1 MTGIGVNVNQQEE
14 DFPPE
19 VRERAI
25 SLKMLSGREEDPGRI
40 AGEVVDEIEGMVRE
54 GVSRERAVVSLE
66 PLCDISPGEAV
77 TLRLPLNRSVT
88 GLFLGLGS
96 RGELRV
102 KAEGRELLLSEG
114 EVERVVR

>member
-1 MTGIGVNVNQQEE
+1 
-14 DFPPE
+14 
-19 VRERAI
+19 
-25 SLKMLSGREEDPGRI
+25 
-40 AGEVVDEIEGMVRE
+40 MVRE

-96 RGELRV
+96 RVELRV

>member
-1 MTGIGVNVNQQEE
+1 M
-14 DFPPE
+14 
-19 VRERAI
+19 
-25 SLKMLSGREEDPGRI
+25 
-40 AGEVVDEIEGMVRE
+40 
-54 GVSRERAVVSLE
+54 
-66 PLCDISPGEAV
+66 AV